1 LRRCSAASPSIWPS
15 GAKSKIQTLVVCEEA
30 HRYIPAD
37 QSAGFAPT
45 RSAIA
50 RIAKEGRKYGVY
62 LSIVTQ
68 RPGELDETI
77 LSQCNTFF
85 SMRLGNERD
94 QEIMRKRDQR
104 LVAVGDQLPAVAR
117 QPRGDCLRAGC
128 VHADAHDVRDG
139 AKPNAVARQSS
150 L

>member
-1 LRRCSAASPSIWPS
+1 
-15 GAKSKIQTLVVCEEA
+15 VVCEEA
-30 HRYIPAD
+30 HRYIPTD
-37 QSAGFAPT
+37 QTAGFAPT

-62 LSIVTQ
+62 LSIVSQ

-94 QEIMRKRDQR
+94 QEIMRKAIAGSSRS
-104 LVAVGDQLPAVAR
+104 AINFLPSLANREAIAFGQGVSTPMRMMFEKVEPNAAR
-117 QPRGDCLRAGC
+117 QPPL
-128 VHADAHDVRDG
+128 
-139 AKPNAVARQSS
+139 
-150 L
+150 